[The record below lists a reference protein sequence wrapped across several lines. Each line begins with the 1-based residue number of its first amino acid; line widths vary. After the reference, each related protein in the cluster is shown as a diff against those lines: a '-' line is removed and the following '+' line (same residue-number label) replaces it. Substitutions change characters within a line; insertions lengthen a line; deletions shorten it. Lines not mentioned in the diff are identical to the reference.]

1 MEGKLMDK
9 KKIYSIWFLV
19 PAFIIFFI
27 FYIIPTVSSLYYS
40 LTVWS
45 IDSVK
50 FCGLD
55 NFKLFF
61 SENSLNIGIR
71 NTLIF
76 SVATCLIKVV
86 LGFAIALFLTSAIR
100 TKNILRSIVFFPN
113 LVSTVAVGITF
124 KALLHPTKG
133 LINSFLELFGVGGI
147 DWLGNPKLALLS
159 VITVD
164 GWKGL
169 SVAVVIF
176 IAGITSVDRT
186 YYEAAEI
193 DGANWLQKLRY
204 VILPLTRGSRNSVI
218 ILAFIG
224 GMRTFELIWSMTGGG
239 PGFATDVLASIIYK
253 QYADGFYGLSTA
265 GNVIMLVLI
274 ACLAYPLQAFLQRR
288 EVD

>member
-1 MEGKLMDK
+1 MDK

-169 SVAVVIF
+169 SMAVVIF

-193 DGANWLQKLRY
+193 DGANWLQKLWY

>member
-1 MEGKLMDK
+1 MDK
-9 KKIYSIWFLV
+9 KKTYSVWFLV
-19 PAFIIFFI
+19 PAFVIFVI

-40 LTVWS
+40 LTIWS
-45 IDSVK
+45 IDGSE

-55 NFKLFF
+55 NFKMFF
-61 SENSLNIGIR
+61 SENSLSIGIK

-76 SVATCLIKVV
+76 SVLTCLIKLF
-86 LGFAIALFLTSAIR
+86 LGFAIALFLTSGIR
-100 TKNILRSIVFFPN
+100 TKNLLRSIVFFPN
-113 LVSTVAVGITF
+113 LISTVAVGITF
-124 KALLHPTKG
+124 KALLHPSKG
-133 LINSFLELFGVGGI
+133 LFNNFLDLFGAGGT
-147 DWLGNPKLALLS
+147 DWLGNADLALYS
-159 VITVD
+159 VIGVD

-176 IAGITSVDRT
+176 IAGIISVDKT

-193 DGANWLQKLRY
+193 DGASWLQRLRY
-204 VILPLTRGSRNSVI
+204 ITLPLTRGSRNSII
-218 ILAFIG
+218 ILSFIG
-224 GMRTFELIWSMTGGG
+224 GLRHFELIWSMTGGG

-274 ACLAYPLQAFLQRR
+274 ACLAFPLQAFLRRR

>member
-1 MEGKLMDK
+1 MDK
-9 KKIYSIWFLV
+9 KKTYSVWFLM
-19 PAFIIFFI
+19 PAFVIFVI

-40 LTVWS
+40 LTIWS
-45 IDSVK
+45 IDGSE

-61 SENSLNIGIR
+61 SENSLSIGIK

-76 SVATCLIKVV
+76 SVLTCMIKLL
-86 LGFAIALFLTSAIR
+86 LGFAIALFLTSGIR
-100 TKNILRSIVFFPN
+100 TRNLLRSIVFFPN
-113 LVSTVAVGITF
+113 LISTVAVGITF

-133 LINSFLELFGVGGI
+133 LFNKFLDLFGAGGT
-147 DWLGNPKLALLS
+147 DWLGNADLALYS
-159 VITVD
+159 VIGVD

-176 IAGITSVDRT
+176 IAGIISVDKT

-193 DGANWLQKLRY
+193 DGASWFQRLRY
-204 VILPLTRGSRNSVI
+204 ITLPLTRGSRNSII
-218 ILAFIG
+218 ILSFIG
-224 GMRTFELIWSMTGGG
+224 GLRHFELIWSMTGGG

-265 GNVIMLVLI
+265 GNVIMLVMI
-274 ACLAYPLQAFLQRR
+274 ACLAFPLQAFLRRR